1 MSYPYERYEQYDEQ
15 PPRSAWRRWII
26 ALTILVWLLLLGLL
40 LVYFVVRP
48 RLTRV
53 VEQRIEDRIAVVQPT
68 ATEPELGTQVP
79 TASEAQVLTIT
90 EAGANQ
96 WVAGHRDEFQGVD
109 DVRVR
114 FIPGEGQADLTV
126 GGVTSTARGGA
137 RVVNGQIEITN
148 ARIDPPLGLFVD
160 VNRVA
165 ILLQERLNSEL
176 AALGYTV
183 TDVAIQQGQIQIT
196 VE

>member
-1 MSYPYERYEQYDEQ
+1 MSYRYERYEQYDAQ
-15 PPRSAWRRWII
+15 PPRSPWRRWII

-53 VEQRIEDRIAVVQPT
+53 VEQRIEDRVAVVQPT
-68 ATEPELGTQVP
+68 ATEPEQGTQVP

-126 GGVTSTARGGA
+126 GGVTSTARGSA
-137 RVVNGQIEITN
+137 RVLNGQIEITN

-165 ILLQERLNSEL
+165 TLLQERLNSEL
-176 AALGYTV
+176 AALGFTV
-183 TDVAIQQGQIQIT
+183 TDVAIQEGQILIT